1 MATVA
6 QAQLHN
12 HIVIDE
18 ASLTP
23 VQVDPKIGVTIDK
36 IPHDNSN
43 RPCARIK
50 MHVNRMTRAEID
62 GLKVQPVGGSVVVMK
77 QAVAAEG
84 NGLIIELT
92 AKEPTRFFL
101 HHDKYGDSN
110 EVSFNLEGD
119 KEYKLEVSLNDF
131 YSIVVNS
138 NVQGAEVY
146 IDGEYKGVTN
156 DNYSLTI
163 PKVLSGEHTVKVRQ
177 DDKLISEQMIV
188 VDSAHISFRVE
199 IKQALSF
206 YVVFEVTPKD
216 SVVEINGKHYS
227 AQDGIV
233 TSLMYN
239 GSYSYKVSAK
249 DYHTEEG
256 TFVVNGAKIGDK
268 VEKAVSLKPAFG
280 WLSVPSTGSLI
291 GAQVFVD
298 DAFLGTTPV
307 KSDRLKSGNHKVKI
321 IKDMYKSYEANVTIT
336 DNNVFVCDPSLV
348 EDFVEV
354 TVSTKSQDN
363 AVSIYVDGVYKAKS
377 SWKGNLSTGLHM
389 FEARKDSHR
398 STKLSQDIK
407 IDPKKQSIKLED
419 PSPIEGV
426 LHVVCTPMKAG
437 VYVNGV
443 HKGDTPLM
451 LNLLEGNYKVQLRKE
466 GYKDSK
472 VIDVKIEE
480 GKTFNVNETL
490 EEVRMGYLN
499 INSSQSGAD
508 VYVDGKRVGKTP
520 ISSYE
525 VDAGSHTVM
534 VSKKGYQDTSR
545 QVYVSVGKTE
555 YTFISMTAKS
565 ISSYSTPKSTPKKS
579 KSYRGWSLGHI
590 EGFNVGLFAGVGY
603 NLAYLDC
610 GYDLADTEFNVG
622 LLWRLW
628 RHDSL
633 FNAMTGLQYMFVDE
647 YHCLSIP
654 AVVNWNSSLGIY
666 LGLGTELTFVFD
678 PYEKAYSGSSYC
690 GATFPLV
697 MQMGM
702 GGRHYDINFYFK
714 TYFELEVYTLG
725 MRFAYLF

>member
-1 MATVA
+1 
-6 QAQLHN
+6 
-12 HIVIDE
+12 
-18 ASLTP
+18 
-23 VQVDPKIGVTIDK
+23 
-36 IPHDNSN
+36 
-43 RPCARIK
+43 
-50 MHVNRMTRAEID
+50 
-62 GLKVQPVGGSVVVMK
+62 
-77 QAVAAEG
+77 
-84 NGLIIELT
+84 
-92 AKEPTRFFL
+92 
-101 HHDKYGDSN
+101 
-110 EVSFNLEGD
+110 
-119 KEYKLEVSLNDF
+119 
-131 YSIVVNS
+131 
-138 NVQGAEVY
+138 
-146 IDGEYKGVTN
+146 
-156 DNYSLTI
+156 
-163 PKVLSGEHTVKVRQ
+163 
-177 DDKLISEQMIV
+177 
-188 VDSAHISFRVE
+188 
-199 IKQALSF
+199 
-206 YVVFEVTPKD
+206 VFEC
-216 SVVEINGKHYS
+216 N
-227 AQDGIV
+227 
-233 TSLMYN
+233 
-239 GSYSYKVSAK
+239 
-249 DYHTEEG
+249 
-256 TFVVNGAKIGDK
+256 
-268 VEKAVSLKPAFG
+268 
-280 WLSVPSTGSLI
+280 
-291 GAQVFVD
+291 
-298 DAFLGTTPV
+298 
-307 KSDRLKSGNHKVKI
+307 
-321 IKDMYKSYEANVTIT
+321 
-336 DNNVFVCDPSLV
+336 PSLV

-363 AVSIYVDGVYKAKS
+363 AVNIYVDGIYKATS

-426 LHVVCTPMKAG
+426 LNVVCTPMKAG

-443 HKGDTPLM
+443 HKGDAPLM

-499 INSSQSGAD
+499 INSQPSGAD

-520 ISSYE
+520 ISDYE

-579 KSYRGWSLGHI
+579 KSHRGWSIGSI
-590 EGFNVGLFAGVGY
+590 EGFNVGVFAGIGY
-603 NLAYLDC
+603 NFAYLDS
-610 GYDLADTEFNVG
+610 GYDVADTEFNIG

-633 FNAMTGLQYMFVDE
+633 FNAMTGLQYMYVDD

-654 AVVNWNSSLGIY
+654 AVVNWNTSLGLY

-678 PYEKAYSGSSYC
+678 PYYSDPAYC
-690 GATFPLV
+690 GTTFPLV

-702 GGRHYDINFYFK
+702 GGRHYDLNFYFK
-714 TYFELEVYTLG
+714 AYIELEVYTLG